1 MEEKEIWKDITGYE
15 GYYMVSNM
23 GNVKSL
29 NYRHTGKEGILKAGK
44 DKDSYLQV
52 NLWKDGKMKTYKVH
66 QLVAQAFLS
75 NPQGYKELN
84 HRDEDKTNNCVENLE
99 WCTSQY
105 NKNYGTRNNRV
116 AEKLSKPVIAID
128 KITGLIVEFPSAHEA
143 ERKLGINNG
152 NIIRCCQGKLNSCGG
167 FYWMFVNDDN
177 AE

>member
-1 MEEKEIWKDITGYE
+1 MKGEIWKDIEGYE
-15 GYYMVSNM
+15 GLYQVSNR

-84 HRDEDKTNNCVENLE
+84 HKDEDKTNNRADNLE
-99 WCTSQY
+99 WCSRSY
-105 NKNYGTRNNRV
+105 NINYGTRNERV
-116 AEKLSKPVIAID
+116 AENQCKPIIGID
-128 KITGLIVEFPSAHEA
+128 KVTGLIVEFPSAHEA
-143 ERKLGINNG
+143 ERKFGINNG

-167 FYWMFVNDDN
+167 FYWMYVSIDD